1 LAQLRRLPVQELK
14 VDRSFVIEM
23 GRSEDAAPIVR
34 ATIEMAHSL
43 GLRVVAEGV
52 ESGAVAARLREMGC
66 DLAQG
71 NYFGEP
77 TEAAEMLRRL
87 GTKGGPRSGPRAVEL
102 A

>member
-1 LAQLRRLPVQELK
+1 
-14 VDRSFVIEM
+14 
-23 GRSEDAAPIVR
+23 
-34 ATIEMAHSL
+34 MAHSL

-77 TEAAEMLRRL
+77 VEADELLRRL
-87 GTKGGPRSGPRAVEL
+87 GTTDGVLRPVEL